1 MNELVI
7 TSAKYAQVDGVNICI
22 IAVIDGIK
30 LSVPI
35 DTGNRHY
42 KAIQDWVAE
51 GNTIAP
57 AD

>member
-1 MNELVI
+1 MNELVV
-7 TSAKYAQVDGVNICI
+7 TSAKYSQVDGVNICI
-22 IAVIDGIK
+22 IAVIDGTK

-35 DTGNRHY
+35 DTANRHY